1 MRRANQ
7 KIRSI
12 KMEEIIKIDN
22 NTINIKRTEESI
34 EEVKKDFLL
43 EEKQQIQTR
52 LNEINL
58 KLDLFV

>member
-1 MRRANQ
+1 
-7 KIRSI
+7 
-12 KMEEIIKIDN
+12 MEEIIKIDN

-43 EEKQQIQTR
+43 EEKQQIETR